1 MALNFPDSPIT
12 GERYLAE
19 NGVEYIYDAAND
31 TWTGSVDG
39 IISPANPTPTDISAV
54 PDFDS
59 GTGTEQDPY
68 VLTPICVLT
77 PGAQATS
84 KQLITIANQPAFSKG
99 TWDVINGPVS
109 RFDQPDAIFSGGGI
123 WSGNILYDDT
133 PTTTTAQLYDGMLQI
148 GTAFIRWKVTQTVNV
163 TTFTPADSPNASPAT
178 VDYATDLK
186 YGTVTGT
193 YADTPGELTATGA
206 ARFTINGGSPLTTGT
221 IAAGDTLGV
230 LFDETTVNAAAEAAV
245 LEGHIHGQGSY
256 CLVPT
261 MTVVRSA
268 EAFTVPPLVD
278 AGVSTAVDSESFQ
291 LDAITCRTHL
301 LLVSSG
307 TTLTS
312 VEASI
317 NGGTFAEVKTSGTD
331 TPINPG
337 DNIIVRGTTGSV
349 NLLEYTASLKVGTT
363 VGTWSVTTSDVAASI
378 TQPSIVSPVNGS
390 VGIVPPLTLLGSTY
404 LPLNGAGTHASSD
417 WQVYEADLT
426 PPSTSVI
433 TVVDEQLGLWTAV
446 DGAEAQNQWF
456 DVAYGGG
463 KFVAVSKTGYNQIM
477 YSTVIPNAYFGTGSQ
492 SLRRSSNLW
501 ECFLP
506 SKVPCTR
513 VGCQHLMLYLTRFLQ
528 SRTSSMPKPK
538 AATIGSRLL
547 KMSYGLLLNPWIGSK
562 W

>member
-390 VGIVPPLTLLGSTY
+390 VVL
-404 LPLNGAGTHASSD
+404 
-417 WQVYEADLT
+417 
-426 PPSTSVI
+426 
-433 TVVDEQLGLWTAV
+433 
-446 DGAEAQNQWF
+446 F
-456 DVAYGGG
+456 
-463 KFVAVSKTGYNQIM
+463 
-477 YSTVIPNAYFGTGSQ
+477 
-492 SLRRSSNLW
+492 
-501 ECFLP
+501 
-506 SKVPCTR
+506 
-513 VGCQHLMLYLTRFLQ
+513 
-528 SRTSSMPKPK
+528 
-538 AATIGSRLL
+538 
-547 KMSYGLLLNPWIGSK
+547 LLLLC
-562 W
+562 